1 MSHLSPDFMQTHFA
15 SSSPAAAAAASSS
28 SAAAA
33 AALQHHA
40 SQPLQ
45 HATAASHP
53 QQQHPFPNP
62 FSMNNNHHHHHLHQL
77 QIPAFSR
84 LAKGSAGS
92 GLGGGNNNTL
102 GGTASSSGGGGPP
115 TSPSSPLLGVSPRNI
130 YSQDD
135 GGADADDD
143 NDSSRQQTRPGTP
156 SSSLSHS
163 SHLLHHTP
171 HHLHHHH
178 HSSNHHG
185 LGAGAGASASS
196 HNSSSSRP
204 ASPSIAATPQPP
216 PPASAPAATPGGP
229 PVLDGTEI
237 YAAVYSGIGVYET
250 MANSVAVMRRKSDGY
265 LNATQILKV
274 AGVDK
279 GRRTKILDK
288 EVMTGEHEKVQ
299 GGYGKYQGTWVP
311 FQRGVQLAVQYGVEN
326 LLQPLFDF
334 AFPLPGRS
342 DHTPTKEQVY
352 AANRDLMKQRA
363 LASGGTASTSKS
375 SGSGTELRKRKM
387 TTRPNKRMAEV
398 VDGSDLAD
406 DESATAAAA
415 AAAGVGSA
423 RGGTATSSP
432 PAPSNKRLKGESSSS
447 SSQAASSATAA
458 AANSNHNASV
468 DAYPE
473 TNAEKYRAMLM
484 AMFVHEDPLYIPDI
498 LSGPTLPTDLDLD
511 IVIDEQ
517 GHTSLHWAAAL
528 ARVNVVRVLLQ
539 KGADIRSANNDGE
552 TALIRAVRV
561 TNNYDTQTFPEL
573 LDLLH
578 PVLHHVDAKHRT
590 VLHHIALTAAMEGR
604 VAASRYY
611 VECFLEWV
619 ARHGGN
625 FSAIVDVQDSAGD
638 TALNVA
644 ARIGN
649 RNLVEQ
655 LMDVGADATLE
666 NRAGL
671 RPMDFGC
678 EDIFAP
684 RMMMMMGAGQNGGAG
699 PNNNGMM
706 MMDGGAG
713 GPAQQH
719 NEMMMMMDRGAA
731 QQQQQQQPVPGEH
744 TSRVVFPS
752 IRTDEE
758 DAALALSAVASAT
771 KGREIASA
779 VQQMVD
785 EMSTTFTD
793 EMKLKAEQLD
803 EVRNQL
809 RLVTRELSE
818 VRKQNHVLRREN
830 SAMPDMVARIRGLE
844 QVLGEEMARAAAVA
858 SAAASNNA
866 ANGADGNGGGS
877 GSGGVGGMVSFLSS
891 GYAAA
896 AAVGHQVEGGGMV
909 AEAGT
914 GDESTTTTQ
923 AQQLAHL
930 RSKLAEKEQL
940 ERMLRSE
947 IIRLRCDAAA
957 IDPNPSNNN
966 NNITTSAPDDS
977 RPSTTPSV
985 AAATTTTT
993 PLIPAPAS
1001 AYRSTTQAA
1010 SRTEMG
1016 CKKIIAACCRVGVE
1030 QVDELLGP
1038 LLTAVESDADV
1049 DVGAVAA
1056 FMMSVKRK
1064 EGRV

>member
-1 MSHLSPDFMQTHFA
+1 
-15 SSSPAAAAAASSS
+15 
-28 SAAAA
+28 
-33 AALQHHA
+33 
-40 SQPLQ
+40 
-45 HATAASHP
+45 
-53 QQQHPFPNP
+53 
-62 FSMNNNHHHHHLHQL
+62 
-77 QIPAFSR
+77 
-84 LAKGSAGS
+84 
-92 GLGGGNNNTL
+92 
-102 GGTASSSGGGGPP
+102 
-115 TSPSSPLLGVSPRNI
+115 
-130 YSQDD
+130 
-135 GGADADDD
+135 
-143 NDSSRQQTRPGTP
+143 
-156 SSSLSHS
+156 
-163 SHLLHHTP
+163 
-171 HHLHHHH
+171 
-178 HSSNHHG
+178 
-185 LGAGAGASASS
+185 
-196 HNSSSSRP
+196 
-204 ASPSIAATPQPP
+204 
-216 PPASAPAATPGGP
+216 
-229 PVLDGTEI
+229 
-237 YAAVYSGIGVYET
+237 
-250 MANSVAVMRRKSDGY
+250 MANAVAVMRRKSDGY

-311 FQRGVQLAVQYGVEN
+311 FQRGVQLAVQYGVEH

-334 AFPLPGRS
+334 AFPAPGRS

-363 LASGGTASTSKS
+363 MASGGGGSTPKGSA
-375 SGSGTELRKRKM
+375 GSGDARKKKA
-387 TTRPNKRMAEV
+387 TSRPQKRMAEV
-398 VDGSDLAD
+398 IDSSDLAID
-406 DESATAAAA
+406 DSAATTAASAGGAGAAAA
-415 AAAGVGSA
+415 ADGTAAGSP
-423 RGGTATSSP
+423 SSG
-432 PAPSNKRLKGESSSS
+432 PSHKRIKGESSHP
-447 SSQAASSATAA
+447 ASASPAA
-458 AANSNHNASV
+458 AATTV
-468 DAYPE
+468 DNTYPE

-498 LSGPTLPTDLDLD
+498 LSGPTLPHDLDLD

-578 PVLHHVDAKHRT
+578 PVLHHVDAKRRT

-619 ARHGGN
+619 AKHGGN
-625 FSAIVDVQDSAGD
+625 FSAIVDCQDCAGD

-671 RPMDFGC
+671 KPMDFGC

-684 RMMMMMGAGQNGGAG
+684 RMMMMMQGAGGNG
-699 PNNNGMM
+699 NGMM
-706 MMDGGAG
+706 MTGIMDSQHQQQHGEMMMLNGNGAG
-713 GPAQQH
+713 GGTSGGLH
-719 NEMMMMMDRGAA
+719 HHHHHHHHV
-731 QQQQQQQPVPGEH
+731 QPLPPGEH

-793 EMKLKAEQLD
+793 EMKLKGEQLD
-803 EVRNQL
+803 QVRNQL
-809 RLVTRELSE
+809 RLVTRELAD
-818 VRKQNHVLRREN
+818 VRKQNHSLRREN
-830 SAMPDMVARIRGLE
+830 SAMPDMVARIRNLE
-844 QVLGEEMARAAAVA
+844 QVLGEEMARTAATTAAAER
-858 SAAASNNA
+858 SNSSNLA
-866 ANGADGNGGGS
+866 HGNVNGGG
-877 GSGGVGGMVSFLSS
+877 GGGGLAGVGGMVSFLSS
-891 GYAAA
+891 SDAAA
-896 AAVGHQVEGGGMV
+896 ASEGG
-909 AEAGT
+909 AA
-914 GDESTTTTQ
+914 DATTT
-923 AQQLAHL
+923 AGENGNDDDAELPLEQQMANL
-930 RSKLAEKEQL
+930 RARLAEKQQL
-940 ERMLRSE
+940 ERTLRSE

-957 IDPNPSNNN
+957 ARENNTGTTHNHNNEGGNAPSPLPLP
-966 NNITTSAPDDS
+966 SS
-977 RPSTTPSV
+977 STTASIISSSSPANNPRPTSSSSS
-985 AAATTTTT
+985 TTTTT
-993 PLIPAPAS
+993 PISTIPLTSSAS
-1001 AYRSTTQAA
+1001 TSS

-1016 CKKIIAACCRVGVE
+1016 CKKIIAACCRVSVE
-1030 QVDELLGP
+1030 QVDDLLGP

-1064 EGRV
+1064 EGQV

>member
-1 MSHLSPDFMQTHFA
+1 MNSNQT
-15 SSSPAAAAAASSS
+15 P
-28 SAAAA
+28 
-33 AALQHHA
+33 HH
-40 SQPLQ
+40 P
-45 HATAASHP
+45 H
-53 QQQHPFPNP
+53 
-62 FSMNNNHHHHHLHQL
+62 HHHHHLHQL

-84 LAKGSAGS
+84 LAKGSAASGTGAGS
-92 GLGGGNNNTL
+92 NNTL
-102 GGTASSSGGGGPP
+102 GGTASIGSGNGGPP
-115 TSPSSPLLGVSPRNI
+115 PTTSPSSPLLGVSPRNI
-130 YSQDD
+130 YTQDD
-135 GGADADDD
+135 GGGDADND
-143 NDSSRQQTRPGTP
+143 NDASRQQTRPGTP
-156 SSSLSHS
+156 SSLSHS
-163 SHLLHHTP
+163 SHLHHHHTP
-171 HHLHHHH
+171 HNHHHS
-178 HSSNHHG
+178 SSNHHG
-185 LGAGAGASASS
+185 LGAGASASSS

-204 ASPSIAATPQPP
+204 ASPSIASTPQPP
-216 PPASAPAATPGGP
+216 PPAPTSAATTPGGAA
-229 PVLDGTEI
+229 VLDGTEI

-250 MANSVAVMRRKSDGY
+250 MANAVAVMRRKSDGY

-288 EVMTGEHEKVQ
+288 EVMIGEHEKVQ

-363 LASGGTASTSKS
+363 LASGGSAPASKS
-375 SGSGTELRKRKM
+375 SSGGGTELRKRKM

-406 DESATAAAA
+406 EESAATAAAA
-415 AAAGVGSA
+415 AAAA
-423 RGGTATSSP
+423 AGGETATSS

-447 SSQAASSATAA
+447 SQAAAVSA
-458 AANSNHNASV
+458 AANNINNNPSI

-625 FSAIVDVQDSAGD
+625 FSAIVDVQDCAGD

-684 RMMMMMGAGQNGGAG
+684 RMMMMMGGGGAQENGLGAG
-699 PNNNGMM
+699 PNGMMM
-706 MMDGGAG
+706 MMDGGGAG
-713 GPAQQH
+713 QLQQQQH
-719 NEMMMMMDRGAA
+719 NEMMMMMDRGGMPGAGGGGP
-731 QQQQQQQPVPGEH
+731 QQPPPGEH

-818 VRKQNHVLRREN
+818 VRKQNHALRREN

-844 QVLGEEMARAAAVA
+844 QVLGEEMARAAAM
-858 SAAASNNA
+858 SAGAG
-866 ANGADGNGGGS
+866 ANSAVNGGADGGDGGG
-877 GSGGVGGMVSFLSS
+877 GGGGGEVGGMVSFLSS
-891 GYAAA
+891 GDAAA
-896 AAVGHQVEGGGMV
+896 AEAAEQQAASGGGMV
-909 AEAGT
+909 AAGDGAADG
-914 GDESTTTTQ
+914 GDESTATTL

-957 IDPNPSNNN
+957 IDLNTSTNNSA
-966 NNITTSAPDDS
+966 TTPAPDGT
-977 RPSTTPSV
+977 RPAPTTPSTT
-985 AAATTTTT
+985 TR
-993 PLIPAPAS
+993 PLIPSPAA
-1001 AYRSTTQAA
+1001 AYRSATQAA